1 MEALLQSLIPM
12 VSPLSL
18 SWTTFL
24 SSAGARGASEVFTCC
39 SLTGVCSASA
49 TLFLQRQSLVDF
61 QGSRKR
67 HRPAIKKSSS
77 SCLLLHY
84 QKYYII
90 PQEWGKTVGK
100 IVSGW
105 AEEGLL
111 SSISFPKSSNG
122 VSWKAKT
129 SKVKRPAAEGSCLE
143 GTLQPQKMTCMLLC
157 SISCPL
163 CCCLCRRVPCTA
175 DNCFPLIKYQ

>member
-1 MEALLQSLIPM
+1 MEALLQSLMPM

-24 SSAGARGASEVFTCC
+24 SWTGVCGASQVFTCY

-49 TLFLQRQSLVDF
+49 TLVLQRQSLVDF

-67 HRPAIKKSSS
+67 CRHAIKKSSS
-77 SCLLLHY
+77 SCLFLHY
-84 QKYYII
+84 QKYYIL

-100 IVSGW
+100 IVAGW

-111 SSISFPKSSNG
+111 SSISFSKSLNG
-122 VSWKAKT
+122 ISWKAKT
-129 SKVKRPAAEGSCLE
+129 SKAKRPAAEGSCLE
-143 GTLQPQKMTCMLLC
+143 GTLQTQKWAARSSALFHAL
-157 SISCPL
+157 SVAAYAGEYLAQPIIVSL
-163 CCCLCRRVPCTA
+163 
-175 DNCFPLIKYQ
+175 